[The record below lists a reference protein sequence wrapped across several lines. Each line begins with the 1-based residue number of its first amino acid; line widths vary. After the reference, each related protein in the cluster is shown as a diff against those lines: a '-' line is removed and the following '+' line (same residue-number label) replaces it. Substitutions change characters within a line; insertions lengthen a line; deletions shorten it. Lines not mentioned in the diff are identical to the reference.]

1 MKIKKRIAPVV
12 GNDMLFVILYVVLFK
27 KRIAV
32 KIAKIVVRKDV
43 CGRKGVCEKW
53 CFCLWRKARFV
64 EFFYLEILVE
74 FLSSHINLTV
84 FIHISRS
91 DAPFTKRSTVLNSS
105 WSADF
110 FKPKLP
116 QKEEETREIGF
127 FKVWQFGKGLG
138 GSWNFP
144 RPAAAL

>member
-1 MKIKKRIAPVV
+1 
-12 GNDMLFVILYVVLFK
+12 
-27 KRIAV
+27 
-32 KIAKIVVRKDV
+32 VRKDV
-43 CGRKGVCEKW
+43 CRRKGVCEKW
-53 CFCLWRKARFV
+53 CFLKNDVFCLWRKARFV

-138 GSWNFP
+138 GVLEL
-144 RPAAAL
+144 PAACGRPIG